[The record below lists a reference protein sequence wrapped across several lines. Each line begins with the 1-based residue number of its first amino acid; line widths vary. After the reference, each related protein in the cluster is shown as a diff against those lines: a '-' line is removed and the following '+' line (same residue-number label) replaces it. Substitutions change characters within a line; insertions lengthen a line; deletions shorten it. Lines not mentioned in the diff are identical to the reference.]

1 MSPAESFGLSE
12 LGQIALTVGDLPRAV
27 AFYRD
32 ALGMKFLFEAPP
44 RMAFFDCGGI
54 RLLLGEAP
62 AAAAAGGHSSSVLYY
77 RVKDIHAA
85 YEALVGRGVTFDEKP
100 HLVARL
106 PDREVWLGEFHD
118 PDRNALALLSE
129 VPRS

>member
-12 LGQIALTVGDLPRAV
+12 LGQIALTVSNLARAV

-62 AAAAAGGHSSSVLYY
+62 AAAAGGPSSSVLSY

-85 YEALVGRGVTFDEKP
+85 YDALVGRGVTFDEKP

-106 PDREVWLGEFHD
+106 PDREVWLAEFRD

-129 VPRS
+129 VPRR

>member
-1 MSPAESFGLSE
+1 MSHTQSFGLSE
-12 LGQIALTVGDLPRAV
+12 LGQIALTVGDLARAV

-62 AAAAAGGHSSSVLYY
+62 AAAAGGGHSSSALYY

-85 YEALVGRGVTFDEKP
+85 YEALVARGVTFDEKP

-106 PDREVWLGEFHD
+106 PDREVWLAEFHD
-118 PDRNALALLSE
+118 PDRNALALISE
-129 VPRS
+129 VPRG

>member
-12 LGQIALTVGDLPRAV
+12 LGQIALTVGDLARAV

-54 RLLLGEAP
+54 RLLLGEVPTAAP
-62 AAAAAGGHSSSVLYY
+62 SVGQSSSVLYY

-85 YEALVGRGVTFDEKP
+85 YEALVGRGVTFARKP

-106 PDREVWLGEFHD
+106 PDREVWLAEFHD

-129 VPRS
+129 VLRG

>member
-1 MSPAESFGLSE
+1 MSPAEFFGLSE

-54 RLLLGEAP
+54 RLLLGERP
-62 AAAAAGGHSSSVLYY
+62 ASAASIGQSSSVLYY

-106 PDREVWLGEFHD
+106 PDREVWLAEFHD

-129 VPRS
+129 VPRG